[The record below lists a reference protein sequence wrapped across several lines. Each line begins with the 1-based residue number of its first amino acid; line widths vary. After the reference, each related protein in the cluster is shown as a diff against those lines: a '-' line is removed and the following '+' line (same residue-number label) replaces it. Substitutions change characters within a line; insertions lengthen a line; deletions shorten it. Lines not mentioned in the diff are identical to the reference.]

1 MDENYKN
8 SLGADDPNIDRDE
21 LKSSAEGA
29 PSAAENAPE
38 GFAEAPGNS
47 QPDAAFEETESFEV
61 PSAPEPVFNE
71 APGGEEDNGKEADG
85 ECSHERGLD
94 ETNVSLNELKAA
106 GEAVSGKL
114 DELSKQVAALSAS
127 ISRFSSYD
135 TAVETLKQSLAVNK
149 SHEDKLY
156 KEVEEYKKGTYFTNI
171 RPFLN
176 FLIDTLCELKKSKNE
191 YLTDREQFIEEN
203 NEAVWNEIVN
213 LLDFY
218 INSIEGQLKVQ
229 NVTVT
234 AYEPDTDYI
243 SGSQRITKTVKTDDP
258 EKNGKIAQALSDCY
272 SYEKTVLRP
281 AAVTVYKA

>member
-21 LKSSAEGA
+21 LKTPAEGA
-29 PSAAENAPE
+29 PSEAENAHE
-38 GFAEAPGNS
+38 GFAETPENS
-47 QPDAAFEETESFEV
+47 QPDAAFEEAESVEG
-61 PSAPEPVFNE
+61 PSAPEPEFDGD
-71 APGGEEDNGKEADG
+71 PSGEEDGGNGHEKEPEG
-85 ECSHERGLD
+85 
-94 ETNVSLNELKAA
+94 TNASLNELKAA

-229 NVTVT
+229 NVTIT

-258 EKNGKIAQALSDCY
+258 EKNGKIAEALSDCY

>member
-8 SLGADDPNIDRDE
+8 SLGADDPNVDRDE
-21 LKSSAEGA
+21 LKCPAEDA
-29 PSAAENAPE
+29 PSETENVPV
-38 GFAEAPGNS
+38 GFAETPENS
-47 QPDAAFEETESFEV
+47 QPDAAFEEAESY
-61 PSAPEPVFNE
+61 E
-71 APGGEEDNGKEADG
+71 APAFPDPVPDETPGGGEDGGEDG
-85 ECSHERGLD
+85 HEIEPD
-94 ETNVSLNELKAA
+94 ETNASLNELKAA

-114 DELSKQVAALSAS
+114 DELSRQVAALSAS

-191 YLTDREQFIEEN
+191 YLNDREQFIEEN

-229 NVTVT
+229 NVTIT

-243 SGSQRITKTVKTDDP
+243 SGSQRITKTVKTDDA